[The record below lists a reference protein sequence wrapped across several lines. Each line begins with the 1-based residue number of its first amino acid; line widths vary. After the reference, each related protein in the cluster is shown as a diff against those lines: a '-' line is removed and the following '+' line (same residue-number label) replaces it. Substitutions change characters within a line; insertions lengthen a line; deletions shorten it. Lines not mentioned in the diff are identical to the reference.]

1 MIAEVTEKL
10 LSGNYDV
17 FVVAT
22 GAGTKILNRL
32 WEIPGASSF
41 LRGFAF
47 TYEPQE
53 TVDFL
58 GYKPEQFVSQATADA
73 LAMRAYVKARRY
85 YYANNHHLN
94 SETVPRKAIGL
105 AITASVASKRAH
117 RGDHRYHVSVVSN
130 IHHDFPCSGYGEVLE
145 KGVGQEARNNDD
157 EHVSAAT
164 LRLLE
169 GHIAGHESSLS
180 IGLNSDMLVPTIMKM
195 PFFGAGGR
203 AAEAWQKTDINRVAI
218 FPGAFNPVHDGH
230 RAMAHLMRNTYD
242 LEPIFNICIKP
253 PHKAGMTAVQILDR
267 VAMFSAEDKV
277 PNILFDECPLFVDK
291 MKATPMTNWVVGA
304 DTLDR
309 LLDPV
314 WGPSVD
320 EIVQT
325 MFDTGSKIYVF
336 PCNGL
341 KGEGKIDL
349 ESTVNKIDKNS
360 LSDAVRR
367 KMLVPVNVQ
376 PPDVRSSAIRA
387 SVSAP

>member
-1 MIAEVTEKL
+1 MIAEVVEKL

-22 GAGTKILNRL
+22 GAGTKILNKL
-32 WEIPGASSF
+32 WEVPGASSF

-53 TVDFL
+53 TIDFL

-94 SETVPRKAIGL
+94 PETVSRKAIGL
-105 AITASVASKRAH
+105 AVTASVASKKAH

-130 IHHDFPCSGYGEVLE
+130 VHPDFPCSGYGEVLE
-145 KGVGQEARNNDD
+145 KGVGQEARINDD
-157 EHVSAAT
+157 EDVSNAT

-169 GHIAGHESSLS
+169 GHIDGHESTLS
-180 IGLNSDMLVPTIMKM
+180 IGLTSDMLVPAIMKM

-203 AAEAWQKTDINRVAI
+203 AAEAWQKTDINRIAI

-242 LEPIFNICIKP
+242 LEPLFNICIKP
-253 PHKAGMTAVQILDR
+253 PH
-267 VAMFSAEDKV
+267 
-277 PNILFDECPLFVDK
+277 
-291 MKATPMTNWVVGA
+291 GA

-341 KGEGKIDL
+341 KGEGKISL
-349 ESTVNKIDKNS
+349 ESVVVKTGNTMMTS
-360 LSDAVRR
+360 AVMR
-367 KMLVPVNVQ
+367 KMVVPVNVQ

-387 SVSAP
+387 SVKTS